1 MTSDVVGAIVMIA
14 LLTRFDLILVLLFK
28 IVSFFG
34 LTDSK

>member
-1 MTSDVVGAIVMIA
+1 MTSDVVSAVLMIA

>member
-1 MTSDVVGAIVMIA
+1 MSDVVGAVLMIV

-28 IVSFFG
+28 IVSLFR

>member
-1 MTSDVVGAIVMIA
+1 MSDAVGAIVMIA

-28 IVSFFG
+28 IVSLFT